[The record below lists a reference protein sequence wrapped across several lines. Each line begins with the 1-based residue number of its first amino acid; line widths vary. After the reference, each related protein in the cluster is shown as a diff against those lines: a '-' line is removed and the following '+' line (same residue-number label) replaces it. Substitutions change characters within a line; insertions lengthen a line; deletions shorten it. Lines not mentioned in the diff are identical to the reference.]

1 MYKEENNLGLS
12 IFEQKQLRRVWYKG
26 EWYYSIID
34 VIAVLTDST
43 DPRKYWVAL
52 KARAKTEGFDET
64 LAQIEH
70 LKLKSI
76 DGRLRVTDTA
86 NRQALLRIIQ
96 SVPSPKAEPFRLWL
110 AKVGEERFEEIE
122 NPEAALDRIRA
133 TYRAKGYDDA
143 WIEERIRNDLIRNE
157 LTDEW
162 LDRGAKEGVE
172 FAILTNEI
180 TKGTFNLSVQVYK
193 QYKLLPAK
201 ANLRDH
207 MTPIELAL
215 TSLSEATAIT
225 YHQNRNSQGFPELK
239 RDAIDAGKTAGK
251 ARRVIEEDIGTP
263 VVSQENYLSTKKVK
277 DKRRREQKRL
287 NESTEPSL
295 FDELEDA
302 DD

>member
-1 MYKEENNLGLS
+1 MSKEEKTLGLS
-12 IFEQKQLRRVWYKG
+12 LFEQKQLRRVWHKG

-64 LAQIEH
+64 LAQIEP
-70 LKLKSI
+70 LKLKSL
-76 DGRLRVTDTA
+76 DGRLRITDTA

-122 NPEAALDRIRA
+122 NPEAALDRVRA
-133 TYRAKGYDDA
+133 TYRAKGYGDA

-180 TKGTFNLSVQVYK
+180 TKGTFNLSVQV
-193 QYKLLPAK
+193 
-201 ANLRDH
+201 
-207 MTPIELAL
+207 
-215 TSLSEATAIT
+215 
-225 YHQNRNSQGFPELK
+225 
-239 RDAIDAGKTAGK
+239 
-251 ARRVIEEDIGTP
+251 
-263 VVSQENYLSTKKVK
+263 
-277 DKRRREQKRL
+277 
-287 NESTEPSL
+287 
-295 FDELEDA
+295 
-302 DD
+302 